1 MNRAIPFLLFLVF
14 VCMLCACSN
23 SELSANNVVG
33 EDEGVENELHFF
45 SKDSVEM
52 ADTSSVEVDSLE
64 ESSSVAN
71 DSLEVSSS
79 VADDSLE
86 VSSSSVE
93 NDSLEE
99 SSSSDADE
107 NLCALENLLG
117 KSFISDDFEKYPYA
131 DLPRFVIKTE
141 DDAPI
146 VDRETKVPATMKL
159 LDEGKCSAVEMKLTI
174 KGRGNSS
181 WTDMPKKSYKL
192 EFQDKESFFGFPK
205 NRDWAL
211 IANYADRSLMRNYL
225 VYNLSASLSMQYSP
239 RCEFVEVFLNG
250 EYLGVYL
257 LTETVKVAKNRVNI
271 PENEKSF
278 LVEVDGRSRDGEV
291 NVSSKMNKPFTV
303 HSPKNPSKQSLDLFI
318 DYINEF
324 EDYLQDEKKLKEDVF
339 DNWLDKD
346 AYLAYYWIQELS
358 KNNDAS
364 FYTSVY
370 FTWSVGGKI
379 TMGPVWDF
387 DLSFGNFFKQDR
399 QDPEGF
405 FIRYAYWNSY
415 LFNDSSFVSESKKYW
430 EKHRDVFL
438 TMADSVESLKQRLE
452 LAAANNFKRWDILGS
467 TRETCL
473 IKKYNS
479 YKDAVDDLRSWFV
492 KRYDWINKNY

>member
-1 MNRAIPFLLFLVF
+1 M
-14 VCMLCACSN
+14 
-23 SELSANNVVG
+23 
-33 EDEGVENELHFF
+33 
-45 SKDSVEM
+45 
-52 ADTSSVEVDSLE
+52 
-64 ESSSVAN
+64 
-71 DSLEVSSS
+71 
-79 VADDSLE
+79 
-86 VSSSSVE
+86 
-93 NDSLEE
+93 
-99 SSSSDADE
+99 
-107 NLCALENLLG
+107 
-117 KSFISDDFEKYPYA
+117 
-131 DLPRFVIKTE
+131 
-141 DDAPI
+141 
-146 VDRETKVPATMKL
+146 
-159 LDEGKCSAVEMKLTI
+159 
-174 KGRGNSS
+174 
-181 WTDMPKKSYKL
+181 
-192 EFQDKESFFGFPK
+192 
-205 NRDWAL
+205 
-211 IANYADRSLMRNYL
+211 
-225 VYNLSASLSMQYSP
+225 
-239 RCEFVEVFLNG
+239 
-250 EYLGVYL
+250 
-257 LTETVKVAKNRVNI
+257 
-271 PENEKSF
+271 
-278 LVEVDGRSRDGEV
+278 
-291 NVSSKMNKPFTV
+291 
-303 HSPKNPSKQSLDLFI
+303 
-318 DYINEF
+318 
-324 EDYLQDEKKLKEDVF
+324 QDEKKLKEDVF

-438 TMADSVESLKQRLE
+438 TMADSVESFKQRLE